1 MRMLLSLFLSGLLIW
16 FPIACTTGFSAPVSL
31 REELGSSPTL
41 SVLFPR
47 DDGDLVYFDPL
58 GLANDENF
66 ARYREAELKHG
77 RVAMVAVIGSVI
89 PTYYSEII
97 HSNHGNDV
105 LSIFLKVPSIYQ
117 LLHQYTVPDVVRF
130 FLICGLLETLVLVQ
144 IDPQD
149 MPGDYGVGYCGVRD
163 KGAHERSLVCELEN
177 GRLAMLVMFYY
188 LIRDVLEEPFYQS
201 LLDRL

>member
-1 MRMLLSLFLSGLLIW
+1 MSLFLSGLLIW

-105 LSIFLKVPSIYQ
+105 LSIFLKVPALSYEYCAAP
-117 LLHQYTVPDVVRF
+117 HF
-130 FLICGLLETLVLVQ
+130 SKFSHFLYPSGHVTSSVTL
-144 IDPQD
+144 
-149 MPGDYGVGYCGVRD
+149 
-163 KGAHERSLVCELEN
+163 S
-177 GRLAMLVMFYY
+177 
-188 LIRDVLEEPFYQS
+188 
-201 LLDRL
+201 